1 MSARRSGR
9 GAVHHA
15 VDCSKEDGQSL
26 VVETDDHARGREVL
40 GVLLVLGLTPGRVH
54 DRKLVR
60 SQNKVKG
67 AFNLKTPFSNCGSFP
82 DSLLEKYQL
91 YPP

>member
-1 MSARRSGR
+1 MHSCIAGLTIFAGVIDQDDVCQKVGR

-60 SQNKVKG
+60 SQNKVKE
-67 AFNLKTPFSNCGSFP
+67 T
-82 DSLLEKYQL
+82 
-91 YPP
+91 